1 MTRREALVA
10 MAAASALARPA
21 SGQIRGELG
30 RPGVSPGGRP
40 GVDEALIRTVTLV
53 LRAEARRG
61 GLPAQM
67 MDPQPLTEEQ
77 KAELRVGARL
87 PDDFPATLAPAR
99 VNRRLPH
106 ARGSSVW
113 AVAGRWMVELDPVRL
128 RILSVAP
135 DVLPPAL

>member
-1 MTRREALVA
+1 MTRREALA
-10 MAAASALARPA
+10 IFAAAALARPSSA
-21 SGQIRGELG
+21 QIREELG

-61 GLPAQM
+61 GLPTEM

-77 KAELRVGARL
+77 RAALRVGARL
-87 PDDFPATLAPAR
+87 PDDFPATLTPAR